1 MKVSAALLAVP
12 ALATEKKVP
21 PRHPMQRLNRLNL
34 FAEEWLTDNLPTL
47 PSRSNWEKKFKS
59 NADRMTKAFNR
70 SICGF
75 YDPNLFPHGGPD
87 PNPKLRPNMTPRNRR
102 SEGSELDLVDLTS
115 EDGFESDDGSLLRY
129 DKNNP
134 MLGIKQITTGYRKWA
149 QRFINECNGQ
159 RKFNYQANRMQR
171 WFQTLGKHWVATQP
185 QSTL

>member
-12 ALATEKKVP
+12 AFATEKKVP

-47 PSRSNWEKKFKS
+47 PSHKKWVQKFNKNS
-59 NADRMTKAFNR
+59 DRMTKAFNR

-75 YDPNLFPHGGPD
+75 YDPSLLPHGGPD
-87 PNPKLRPNMTPRNRR
+87 PNPKLRPNMNPRNRR
-102 SEGSELDLVDLTS
+102 SDDSEVALPV
-115 EDGFESDDGSLLRY
+115 EAGFESDDGSLLRY
-129 DKNNP
+129 DKSNP

-159 RKFNYQANRMQR
+159 RKYSYQVQRMQR
-171 WFQTLGKHWVATQP
+171 WFNTLGTHWVSTQ
-185 QSTL
+185 QTTL